1 MVSLAINV
9 PKLALIQAMDRIVN
23 PLVCAKRNIVMYQ
36 WDVCKVTKDLDNLR
50 TFLLDLFYD
59 IQNTLKEI
67 NKKTTIK
74 ISNCLSYTMIYLYRY
89 ETFLFVYVV
98 K

>member
-23 PLVCAKRNIVMYQ
+23 PLVCAERNIVMYQ

-67 NKKTTIK
+67 KKTTIK
-74 ISNCLSYTMIYLYRY
+74 ISNCLSLTIIYLYRY

-98 K
+98 R